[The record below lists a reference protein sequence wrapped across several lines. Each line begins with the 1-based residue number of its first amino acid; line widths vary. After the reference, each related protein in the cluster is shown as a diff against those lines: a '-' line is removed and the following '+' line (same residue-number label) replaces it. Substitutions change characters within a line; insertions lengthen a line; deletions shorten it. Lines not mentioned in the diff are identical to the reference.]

1 MSNYEQL
8 IAALSNVETKFQL
21 LEVVKE
27 DELAR
32 WHIYVDSG
40 NPKAV
45 HDGDACHIAGVNFPV
60 PLVMK
65 TVAKRREVCFHPNGE
80 M

>member
-1 MSNYEQL
+1 MNNYVQF
-8 IAALSNVETKFQL
+8 IAALSNVETKFQI

-27 DELAR
+27 GELAR
-32 WHIYVDSG
+32 WQIQVDSG

-45 HDGDACHIAGVNFPV
+45 HDGGACHNACWKYTV

-65 TVAKRREVCFHPNGE
+65 TVAKRNEVFFHPSGE
-80 M
+80 R